1 MRDAY
6 NAGSSMLQSQ
16 NITEVTR
23 LQENKSRMQQVK
35 NREAVHRKEI
45 ENKKSNCEIY
55 LSYQEI
61 IIYLS
66 YQEIRDKR
74 YLPHPKPLLQV
85 KQSQFSYLTNIYNPI

>member
-6 NAGSSMLQSQ
+6 NAGSSILQSQ

-61 IIYLS
+61 
-66 YQEIRDKR
+66 RDKR

>member
-61 IIYLS
+61 
-66 YQEIRDKR
+66 RDKR

>member
-1 MRDAY
+1 
-6 NAGSSMLQSQ
+6 
-16 NITEVTR
+16 
-23 LQENKSRMQQVK
+23 MQQVK

-61 IIYLS
+61 RDIWDITFLS
-66 YQEIRDKR
+66 RDKR

-85 KQSQFSYLTNIYNPI
+85 KQSQFSYLTNICDPI